1 MAIANRLARAI
12 YKVLG
17 GAVFRDIG
25 YMRGDPVEKQI
36 EVLVRK
42 LKNLGVD
49 IKHENHQMIVST
61 RKVKVDHTGIV
72 LQ

>member
-1 MAIANRLARAI
+1 
-12 YKVLG
+12 
-17 GAVFRDIG
+17 
-25 YMRGDPVEKQI
+25 MRGDPVEKQI

>member
-17 GAVFRDIG
+17 GATFKDIG

-61 RKVKVDHTGIV
+61 RKVKVDQTGIV

>member
-1 MAIANRLARAI
+1 
-12 YKVLG
+12 
-17 GAVFRDIG
+17 
-25 YMRGDPVEKQI
+25 MRGDPVEKQI

-61 RKVKVDHTGIV
+61 RKVKVDQTGIV